1 MREIIAFDGAV
12 QCRLESGAINL
23 TLSGF
28 MRCGDGARARVAAAA
43 LFGAA
48 VSTSSPD
55 PVPSTLHEVHLL
67 ELDDKEGMRC
77 FQIRARELQMTLR
90 ARSLQLHRDAHN
102 AFFSAVPP
110 PRVLWRRRLGW
121 ALLLWALRLPGA
133 QGLLARLR
141 PAR

>member
-1 MREIIAFDGAV
+1 MRELIGFDGAV
-12 QCRLESGAINL
+12 ECRLESGPINL
-23 TLSGF
+23 TLRGF
-28 MRCGDGARARVAAAA
+28 ERRGARAESRVVAES

-48 VSTSSPD
+48 ATTSALD
-55 PVPSTLHEVHLL
+55 ALPSRLHDVQIF
-67 ELDDKEGMRC
+67 ELDDKAGVRRFE
-77 FQIRARELQMTLR
+77 IRAKELRLTLES
-90 ARSLQLHRDAHN
+90 RSLQLHRYAGR

-133 QGLLARLR
+133 EGLLARLR